1 MKAFLDGIRTPKPG
15 GSFTKQ
21 FLITVAIL
29 AFGFALGVLQKW
41 MDGSAGNL
49 FPPFL
54 QQLDLVNF
62 FGRLGIWIVLGT
74 ALSVYAPSPL
84 GASLRTAGFFL
95 SMVAG
100 YFLYCNY
107 GLGFLPKTYMMMWI
121 IAACLSCFPAYVA
134 WYAKGEGLIAILLSS
149 GILGVLLAQAVSL
162 THGFMCTTAWRC
174 SHGFWG
180 CCSCTGSPRSLP
192 WKWGCPWW
200 WPSCINASSPIGD
213 RKMGAGRVAPRPFRA
228 PRPARKGMEKPG
240 RWHGCADGR
249 GAGGEKEPLRKTK
262 PRRKTAAG
270 RIGIDYFLI
279 RLRRSSRVRPNSG
292 SFFISAMILL

>member
-41 MDGSAGNL
+41 MDEFAGSV
-49 FPPFL
+49 FPPIL
-54 QQLDLVNF
+54 LQLDLGNF

-121 IAACLSCFPAYVA
+121 IAACLSWFPAYVGLVC
-134 WYAKGEGLIAILLSS
+134 KGGRLGCHPAFQRDPGGIA
-149 GILGVLLAQAVSL
+149 GPGGFPYPWVLCV
-162 THGFMCTTAWRC
+162 
-174 SHGFWG
+174 
-180 CCSCTGSPRSLP
+180 PRP
-192 WKWGCPWW
+192 G
-200 WPSCINASSPIGD
+200 
-213 RKMGAGRVAPRPFRA
+213 GARMAPGGVAPIPKA
-228 PRPARKGMEKPG
+228 QGACLGIGAVPAGGLPVSMHLPLLGIG
-240 RWHGCADGR
+240 RWDRRGCAPPVQGPRTRQKGNGKTWALARMRGWKREQEGR
-249 GAGGEKEPLRKTK
+249 RNPSAKRNRGGKPPRAGSES
-262 PRRKTAAG
+262 
-270 RIGIDYFLI
+270 IIF
-279 RLRRSSRVRPNSG
+279 
-292 SFFISAMILL
+292 